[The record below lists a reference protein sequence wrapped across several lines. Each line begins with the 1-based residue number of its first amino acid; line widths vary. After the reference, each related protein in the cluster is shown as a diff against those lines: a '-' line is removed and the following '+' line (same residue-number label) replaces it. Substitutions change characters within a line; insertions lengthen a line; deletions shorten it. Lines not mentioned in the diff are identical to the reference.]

1 MGRSVEEIRN
11 DITNGGTSLG
21 IEFGSTRIKAVLV
34 DSTTAPVAQGSYEW
48 ENRLE
53 NGIWTYSLEDIWKGL
68 RSCYQDLAADV
79 KKQYG
84 VGLTRIGTRECQ
96 AYVEPCEFG
105 EGKGF
110 YDDHTIVPFS
120 TMVHGFIYPDEW
132 VCEEEKGKLI
142 ATFWTP
148 VMKKG
153 IITFIRPEQCAIR
166 RIVGTGDIKRFEK
179 DINFKSVEHEEGG
192 ELHEL
197 GE

>member
-84 VGLTRIGTRECQ
+84 ARRLHRSMLQPLFQEM
-96 AYVEPCEFG
+96 A
-105 EGKGF
+105 
-110 YDDHTIVPFS
+110 
-120 TMVHGFIYPDEW
+120 
-132 VCEEEKGKLI
+132 
-142 ATFWTP
+142 
-148 VMKKG
+148 
-153 IITFIRPEQCAIR
+153 PESRMQLLPEVSAL
-166 RIVGTGDIKRFEK
+166 VFLP
-179 DINFKSVEHEEGG
+179 SLLPH
-192 ELHEL
+192 H
-197 GE
+197 